1 MIIDVKTKF
10 YNIIKDLGYTIYDNP
25 YTIDGERRQLPYCQI
40 RTNNIKRTMF
50 QKNFINAVEFKVD
63 MWSKY
68 SGEKEILEM
77 EKKIAGSLQKLYEL
91 DPVVFVTEKSFKILD
106 DKSTGAVMKHA
117 IAVYDIALEGKETND
132 GNTNN

>member
-10 YNIIKDLGYTIYDNP
+10 YNIIKDLGCAIYDNP
-25 YTIDGERRQLPYCQI
+25 YAIDGERRHLPYCQI

-50 QKNFINAVEFKVD
+50 QQNFINAVEFKVD

-77 EKKIAGSLQKLYEL
+77 EKKIAESLEKLYEL
-91 DPVVFVTEKSFKILD
+91 DPVVFVIEKSFRILD